1 MPDFRTDVKLTGVF
15 ARKPRPTQTISVDTQ
30 YIPPWVSK
38 ISSDIM
44 AYGEAGNGNGNRNG
58 KGNGKVKLKNLAW
71 YCLITGLDSP
81 KLPLSVVQ
89 KLYVLIQCIAPEF
102 GQASFLESVEVIGH
116 MHI

>member
-1 MPDFRTDVKLTGVF
+1 MEME
-15 ARKPRPTQTISVDTQ
+15 IE
-30 YIPPWVSK
+30 I
-38 ISSDIM
+38 
-44 AYGEAGNGNGNRNG
+44 EE
-58 KGNGKVKLKNLAW
+58 GNGKVNLKNSCMVLSI
-71 YCLITGLDSP
+71 ITGLDSP